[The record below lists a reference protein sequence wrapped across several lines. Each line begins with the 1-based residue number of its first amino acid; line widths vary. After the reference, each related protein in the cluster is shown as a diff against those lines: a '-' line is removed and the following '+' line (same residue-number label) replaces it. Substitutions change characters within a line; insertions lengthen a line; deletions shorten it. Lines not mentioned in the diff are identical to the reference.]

1 MEMNQEPMRLRF
13 RDNNPQVVPENKG
26 QEIGATVIQERPR
39 TSWTLGTVEEDPLGR
54 ILMPAVAE
62 FLGTLLYVLITD
74 LLGMAGN
81 TPTSRI
87 GVSLFDGATL
97 AALVIIF
104 SPFRGGHFNPCK
116 LIPLNKHV

>member
-1 MEMNQEPMRLRF
+1 MNQEPIRLRF
-13 RDNNPQVVPENKG
+13 RDNNPQVVPENKV
-26 QEIGATVIQERPR
+26 QEMSTTVIQERPR
-39 TSWTLGTVEEDPLGR
+39 TAWTLTNLEEDPLGR

-62 FLGTLLYVLITD
+62 FLGTLIYVLISN

-116 LIPLNKHV
+116 ST